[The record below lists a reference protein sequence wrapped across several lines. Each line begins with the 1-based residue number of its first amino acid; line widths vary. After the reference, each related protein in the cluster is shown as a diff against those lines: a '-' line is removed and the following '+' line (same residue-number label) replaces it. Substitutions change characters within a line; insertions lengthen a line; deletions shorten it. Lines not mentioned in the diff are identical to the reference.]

1 MSMLRIKAL
10 AILLVLFSAGTA
22 FAQSWTAQTVKIIV
36 PYPPG
41 TEPDVL
47 ARELGNALAATTG
60 KTFVVD
66 NKPGANSILGTDIVA
81 KSDGDG
87 ATLLMVDRLAVV
99 TNPLLYS
106 KLPYQWENSLKP
118 VSDIAGVNLF
128 VGVREGLPVKNYE
141 EFIKY
146 AKANPKKINVGT
158 GGNGHVNHIGMEMLA
173 QANGLSF
180 TYVPYKGVAPAVMGL
195 LSGEVDVVMAGGLA
209 LQQQLKAGKIKVI
222 VVGAPKRSMVLP
234 DVPTIVEVGGKN
246 GTIPS
251 TVFSLF
257 APAKTPDAVVDQIN
271 QVVVKVL
278 ESPQLRATFAVRAVD
293 VASTKPAQTLSLMK
307 AESSKYEK
315 IIRDAGIKIE

>member
-1 MSMLRIKAL
+1 MSILRIKAL
-10 AILLVLFSAGTA
+10 AILLVLFTSGAA

-47 ARELGNALAATTG
+47 ARELGNALSTSTG

-106 KLPYQWENSLKP
+106 KIPYQWESSLKP

-128 VGVREGLPVKNYE
+128 LGVRESLPVNNFQ

-146 AKANPKKINVGT
+146 VKANPKKINVGT

-180 TYVPYKGVAPAVMGL
+180 TYIPYKGVAPAVMGL

-209 LQQQLKAGKIKVI
+209 LQQQLKAGKIKVL

-234 DVPTIVEVGGKN
+234 DVPSIVEVGGKD

-251 TVFSLF
+251 TVFALF
-257 APAKTPDAVVDQIN
+257 ASAKTPDAVVDQMN
-271 QVVVKVL
+271 QAVVKVL
-278 ESPQLRATFAVRAVD
+278 ESPKLRATFAVRAVD
-293 VASTKPAQTLSLMK
+293 VAATSPAQTLSLMR

-315 IIRDAGIKIE
+315 IIRDAGIKVE

>member
-1 MSMLRIKAL
+1 MSILRIKAL
-10 AILLVLFSAGTA
+10 AILFAIFSAGTV
-22 FAQSWTAQTVKIIV
+22 FAQSWTASTVKIIV

-60 KTFVVD
+60 KTFVID

-87 ATLLMVDRLAVV
+87 STLLMVDRLAVV

-106 KLPYQWENSLKP
+106 KLPYQWETSLKP

-128 VGVREGLPVKNYE
+128 VGVREGLPVKTYE

-146 AKANPKKINVGT
+146 AKANPKGINVGT

-209 LQQQLKAGKIKVI
+209 LQQQLKAGKIKVLVI
-222 VVGAPKRSMVLP
+222 GSSKRSMVLP
-234 DVPTIVEVGGKN
+234 DVPTIVEVGGKD

-251 TVFSLF
+251 TVFTLF
-257 APAKTPDAVVDQIN
+257 APAKTPNSVVDQMN
-271 QVVVKVL
+271 QAVSKVL
-278 ESPQLRATFAVRAVD
+278 DSPQLRATFAVRALD
-293 VASTKPAQTLSLMK
+293 IATSKPEQTLSSMK
-307 AESSKYEK
+307 SDTAKYQK
-315 IIRDAGIKIE
+315 IIREAGIKIE